1 MSIPMFNQ
9 SSRAVVLDAR
19 VVKGSGGGPDKT
31 ILNSPRYL
39 LPAGY
44 RNLCVY
50 MHPPGDAGFEQLRK
64 KALEREAPF
73 VAVPDR
79 GPWDLSIIP
88 AFLNLC
94 RREKVQIWHGHDYKT
109 NALGLL
115 LRRFWPMRLV
125 TTVHG
130 WVEHT
135 TRTPL
140 YYRVDK
146 YCLPRYEV
154 VIGVSDDLVR
164 TSIACGVPAERCLLI
179 ENGVDT
185 IEYQRRLTVLEAK
198 AKQGYP
204 ANRLLIGGVGRLSA
218 EKGFDILIRA
228 VDSLIKRGL
237 DVGLWI
243 IGEGNECA
251 TLQKLIDE
259 LGQGDRMRLV
269 GYRRDTADLYQAM
282 DLFCLSSL
290 REGLPNVLL
299 EAMALETP
307 VVATRIAG
315 VPRLVQHEQSGLL
328 VEPNNESALT
338 EALERMLR
346 DQALRLSLARQA
358 RRTIETRYSFQGR
371 MDKVRALYDRLLER
385 GDRSQPSSALAMKGC
400 S

>member
-1 MSIPMFNQ
+1 MINGQ
-9 SSRAVVLDAR
+9 KQAVVLDAR

-31 ILNSPRYL
+31 ILNSPRFL

-44 RNLCVY
+44 RNLCAY
-50 MHPPGDAGFEQLRK
+50 MHPPGDTGFEQLRK
-64 KALEREAPF
+64 KAAERHAPF

-88 AFLNLC
+88 AFLNIC

-135 TRTPL
+135 NRTPL

-146 YCLPRYEV
+146 YCLPRYEA
-154 VIGVSDDLVR
+154 VIGVSQDLVQ
-164 TSIACGVPAERCLLI
+164 TSLDCGVPAERCLLI

-185 IEYQRRLTVLEAK
+185 AEFRRRLLVAEAK
-198 AKQGYP
+198 AQLGFP
-204 ANRLLIGGVGRLSA
+204 ANRLLVGGVGRLSA

-228 VDSLIKRGL
+228 VHNLLKRNI
-237 DVGLWI
+237 DIGLWI
-243 IGEGNECA
+243 VGEGNERA
-251 TLQKLIDE
+251 ALQKQIDDAGLAE
-259 LGQGDRMRLV
+259 RIRLL
-269 GYRRDTADLYQAM
+269 GYRADTGDLYQAM
-282 DLFCLSSL
+282 DVFCLSSL

-307 VVATRIAG
+307 AVATRIAG
-315 VPRLVQHEQSGLL
+315 VPRLIEHEQNGLL
-328 VEPNNESALT
+328 VEPNDEAALT
-338 EALERMLR
+338 DALGRLLADAPLRERLA
-346 DQALRLSLARQA
+346 QKARQ
-358 RRTIETRYSFQGR
+358 TIETSYSFQVR
-371 MDKVRALYDRLLER
+371 MDKVRLLYDRLLGR
-385 GDRSQPSSALAMKGC
+385 GDSKPEHASAHLNGDRGH